1 MANLTRLVSLP
12 CSRDRNV
19 AVVVGIVVNDHDFG
33 PTVAKLSRSGSAKLC
48 RLPMTV
54 ASLSGQALD
63 DIGPAVAAGQALL
76 SFSGTVLRAD

>member
-1 MANLTRLVSLP
+1 MTNSTRLVSLS

-33 PTVAKLSRSGSAKLC
+33 PSVEKSSRSGSAQLC
-48 RLPMTV
+48 RWLITV

>member
-1 MANLTRLVSLP
+1 MTNSTGLVSLW

-33 PTVAKLSRSGSAKLC
+33 PSVAKSSRSGSAQLRC
-48 RLPMTV
+48 CLV
-54 ASLSGQALD
+54 VVVCLSVQALD

-76 SFSGTVLRAD
+76 SLSGTVLRAD